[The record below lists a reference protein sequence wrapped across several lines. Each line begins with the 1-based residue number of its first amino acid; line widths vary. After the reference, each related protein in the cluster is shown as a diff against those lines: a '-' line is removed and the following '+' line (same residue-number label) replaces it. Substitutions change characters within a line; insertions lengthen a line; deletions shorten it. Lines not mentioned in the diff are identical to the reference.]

1 MSVPASAIER
11 CILALLERR
20 AAEKSICPSDVAR
33 ALASDE
39 AQWRAAMPAVRDVAA
54 MLARRGVVSIT
65 QGGETLH
72 PDRISHGPIRLRRG
86 AKFAAPD

>member
-1 MSVPASAIER
+1 MSVSASDIER
-11 CILALLERR
+11 CLLALLASR
-20 AAEKSICPSDVAR
+20 AADKSICPSEVAR

-39 AQWRAAMPAVRDVAA
+39 AQWRAAMPSVRDVAA
-54 MLARRGVVSIT
+54 KLARRGIVLIT